1 MRNGEKECEKL
12 YLMLQKDDNERITIM
27 DKDANYEIVL
37 NTEILSGFHNK
48 INRDTSRM

>member
-1 MRNGEKECEKL
+1 
-12 YLMLQKDDNERITIM
+12 M

-37 NTEILSGFHNK
+37 NTENILSGFHNK